1 MANIISNLFSRS
13 IMVKG
18 KVFNNSD
25 NKPLAGASVTTPD
38 KKESTATDTNGEF
51 TIKISS
57 STKELIFSYPG
68 MKEHAQKI
76 EEIMIIH
83 LHPETKDEPA
93 KDDAPAA
100 KQEDKPA
107 QDDKA
112 KDDKPAAKPEDKP
125 AKDDTAKDDTP
136 AAKQEDKPAQDDKAK
151 DDTPAAKP
159 VDEPA
164 KDDKAKDDTPAA
176 KPVDEPTKDDK
187 AKDDTPAAKPEDEP
201 AKDDKAKDDTPAAKP
216 EDEPKEE
223 DDELEPVIDLEK
235 PEVRLTTSINDK
247 ENGMVIGMSIQ
258 GRSHISHGIPCQDYH
273 AYELLAPGWRLAIT
287 SDGAGSARAAARGS
301 KANCELAVR
310 MIKQL
315 ITSKKWV
322 ENNYFP
328 TELEW
333 YIEIRNILEYMQE
346 TISKKAKEQ
355 ASAYK
360 TGNETE
366 LAECEEALKTAKND
380 RKKSKLLAKISEL
393 KQNIEKP
400 LEARDFN
407 ATIIIF
413 LLTPQGMLTAHIG
426 DGRMGYL
433 SQDGEWK
440 PLLTP
445 HKGDEASSTVFVP
458 NAWNQLRIPAFT
470 MSDAYLPEV
479 HAIKELPKAYVLMS
493 DGCEDFTWQCYAHDK
508 ENNRYYDPNRPFD
521 KFFNPLITAMKEEE
535 DNDKRVAD
543 LIDIINTVGKHEQDD
558 RTILFGILE

>member
-1 MANIISNLFSRS
+1 MANIISTLFSRS
-13 IMVKG
+13 ITVKG

-25 NKPLAGASVTTPD
+25 NKPLVGASVTTQD
-38 KKESTATDTNGEF
+38 KKEGTATDTNGEF

-57 STKELIFSYPG
+57 STKELIFSYPS
-68 MKEHAQKI
+68 MKKQTQKV

-83 LHPETKDEPA
+83 LQPETKDDIDTAIVTTAVKPKLDVDTLPKPS
-93 KDDAPAA
+93 KDDT
-100 KQEDKPA
+100 
-107 QDDKA
+107 
-112 KDDKPAAKPEDKP
+112 PAAKPEDKP
-125 AKDDTAKDDTP
+125 AKDDTV
-136 AAKQEDKPAQDDKAK
+136 K

-159 VDEPA
+159 E
-164 KDDKAKDDTPAA
+164 DK
-176 KPVDEPTKDDK
+176 PTKDDT

-201 AKDDKAKDDTPAAKP
+201 AKDDTAKDDTPAAKPEDEPAKDDTAKDDTPAAKP
-216 EDEPKEE
+216 EDEPKE
-223 DDELEPVIDLEK
+223 DDEEPEPIIDLEK

-258 GRSHISHGIPCQDYH
+258 GRSHITHGIPCQDYH

-287 SDGAGSARAAARGS
+287 SDGAGSAREAARGS
-301 KANCELAVR
+301 KANCDLATK

-315 ITSKKWV
+315 IITKKWV

-333 YIEIRNILEYMQE
+333 YIEIRNILENMQVIIE
-346 TISKKAKEQ
+346 NNAEKQGST
-355 ASAYK
+355 YK
-360 TGNETE
+360 SNNEKD
-366 LAECEEALKTAKND
+366 LAECEEALKTAKSD
-380 RKKSKLLAKISEL
+380 RKKSKLLAKVTEL
-393 KQNIEKP
+393 KQNIAKP

-445 HKGDEASSTVFVP
+445 HKGDEASATVFVP
-458 NAWNQLRIPAFT
+458 NNWNRQRCIPTFT
-470 MSDAYLPEV
+470 MSNAYLPEV
-479 HAIKELPKAYVLMS
+479 NAIKELPKAYVLMS

-508 ENNRYYDPNRPFD
+508 ENNRYYDPNCPFD